1 MPTLNSIL
9 EELSEQMEST
19 NGGELSQGA
28 LLRGLAGARLKHEL
42 RKESREEMLEKLFTI
57 SGTAWIEVLSEK
69 VKADITRTH
78 GTQLDKLAK
87 IISEAGTHRVTTVIE
102 ALCKKE
108 EFKEQVL
115 QQFAQAHK

>member
-9 EELSEQMEST
+9 EELSEQMETSD
-19 NGGELSQGA
+19 GGELGHGA

-78 GTQLDKLAK
+78 GAQLDKLAK
-87 IISEAGTHRVTTVIE
+87 IISEAGTQRVTTVIE